1 MPIIRKVLGPLLTLG
16 MALSF
21 LGLVGSVLLQVF
33 SRWLLPTVPSWT
45 EETARI
51 FLIWMVGFGGG
62 LAYRDGSY
70 VNVDL
75 LINLLPRKLASF
87 LLRAG
92 DLVIVVFMTVFTYE
106 GWQMTMRMGRRQTS
120 PALYIP
126 MQYVFFAFCVLGAF
140 VVLFALLSFLYGL
153 RAKACLAA
161 ADAANSGKG
170 A

>member
-1 MPIIRKVLGPLLTLG
+1 MGIVNKTLGRLLTFG
-16 MALSF
+16 MAMSF

-33 SRWLLPTVPSWT
+33 ARWFLPSVPSWT

-62 LAYRDGSY
+62 LAYRDGGY

-75 LINLLPRKLASF
+75 LINLLPKALSSV
-87 LLRAG
+87 LLRFG
-92 DLVIVVFMTVFTYE
+92 DLIIAAFMALFTYE

-126 MQYVFFAFCVLGAF
+126 MQYVFVAFAALGAF
-140 VVLFALLSFLYGL
+140 VVLYALFSFFYGL
-153 RAKACLAA
+153 RAKALAKANENA
-161 ADAANSGKG
+161 AEKG
-170 A
+170 E